1 MYYRIIGTVSIFLF
15 CALITCA
22 QSSKDIERLKEFNY
36 QKDIIYKTI
45 DGDTLD
51 MILFLPNVKAG
62 TKMPVMLYT
71 HGGGWGGGNKLNI
84 LGAPFI
90 GTLRTLLNNGIAC
103 ATIEYRLT
111 RVGRSTAYDCVV
123 DCKDAA
129 RFLMKNAEKYALDVD
144 RMGVWGGS
152 AGGHLSLMTALADN
166 KSFKGDESLQKYK
179 PDFLCVVSYY
189 PLTSF
194 VNPEYLKGSNFESPQ
209 RFIPIL
215 GGLLSENQDLA
226 KLLSP
231 VDWINKKSTPILLLH
246 GELDKILPIQ
256 QSIYLEKVGNAK
268 EADIELLRV
277 KNGGHSFNGEN
288 IFPSMNGINKIAA
301 EYIIEKL
308 MIEKNKRNINAK

>member
-1 MYYRIIGTVSIFLF
+1 MHYSLIGTVSVFLF
-15 CALITCA
+15 FSILTCA
-22 QSSKDIERLKEFNY
+22 QSSKDIEQLKAFEY

-51 MILFLPNVKAG
+51 MILFFPNVKKG

-71 HGGGWGGGNKLNI
+71 HGGGWGGGNKFNI
-84 LGAPFI
+84 FGAPFI
-90 GTLRTLLNNGIAC
+90 GTLKTILNEGIAC
-103 ATIEYRLT
+103 AAIEYRLT
-111 RVGRSTAYDCVV
+111 RTGKSTAYDCVL

-152 AGGHLSLMTALADN
+152 AGGHLSLMTALAEN

-194 VNPEYLKGSNFESPQ
+194 VNAKYLKDSNFGKTQ

-215 GGLLSENQDLA
+215 GGLLSEKLNLA
-226 KLLSP
+226 KMLSP
-231 VDWINKKSTPILLLH
+231 VEWIDKNSTPVLLLH
-246 GELDKILPIQ
+246 GEQDEVLPIE
-256 QSIYLEKVGNAK
+256 QSIHLEEVGKAK
-268 EADIELLRV
+268 GADIKLLRI
-277 KNGGHSFNGEN
+277 KNAGHSFNGEN
-288 IFPSMNGINKIAA
+288 ISPSMADINKTAA
-301 EYIIEKL
+301 EYIVEKL
-308 MIEKNKRNINAK
+308 MIEKK